1 MKRLLI
7 LAAALFVSTMVSLK
21 AQTMA
26 DDAKVWADGWKHAF
40 SAEGREAWKPEFTAR
55 VYAGFFTEGPA
66 VTGGI
71 RIDDKR
77 TLGLM
82 LWKGNTYIDAAPARV
97 HSISTGLYMRRY
109 FHLGKKDIVA
119 LYSDFAIGAG
129 YIYRIDGGFMTNV
142 ETGETVRTYDQNS
155 EGDILFAATWQPG
168 VRFRFWKN
176 LHLFLGP
183 TISTNTI
190 GFHLGVGL

>member
-7 LAAALFVSTMVSLK
+7 LAAVLFVSTMVPLK

-26 DDAKVWADGWKHAF
+26 DDAKVWAAGWKHAF
-40 SAEGREAWKPEFTAR
+40 SAEGRQAWKPEFTAR
-55 VYAGFFTEGPA
+55 VYAGFFAEGPA
-66 VTGGI
+66 VSGGI

-82 LWKGNTYIDAAPARV
+82 IWKGITYIDAAPASV

-129 YIYRIDGGFMTNV
+129 YIYRIDGGYMTNV
-142 ETGETVRTYDQNS
+142 ETGETVRTYEENS

-190 GFHLGVGL
+190 GIHLGVGF